1 MTNYY
6 THFCFALPESDY
18 PDRQSWAR
26 QYAKKMGAGLEAH
39 FEITTD
45 EVHGIIVSSMD
56 ESSNVDE
63 AAQFAKAYLGQY
75 NLDETIFIDYA
86 NTASRNIL
94 NGFGGGTISVS
105 KDVITYSPR
114 FDPNVPQKIY
124 ALIETRA
131 GLLENVQLFT
141 TRDKRDKAYF
151 ASVRN
156 SQPGFE
162 EMSDEQLEAAY
173 DNYDAGDESEYHR
186 NDLELAR

>member
-6 THFCFALPESDY
+6 THYCFALPESGN

-26 QYAKKMGAGLEAH
+26 RYAKKMGAVLEAH
-39 FEITTD
+39 FEITID
-45 EVHGIIVSSMD
+45 EVHGIIVSSMN
-56 ESSNVDE
+56 ESINVDE

-94 NGFGGGTISVS
+94 NGFGGGTIFVS
-105 KDVITYSPR
+105 KYDFIYSPR

-124 ALIETRA
+124 TLIETRA
-131 GLLENVQLFT
+131 GLLENVQVFA

-156 SQPGFE
+156 SQPNFE

-173 DNYDAGDESEYHR
+173 ENYDAGDEAEHHR
-186 NDLELAR
+186 DDLEIIR